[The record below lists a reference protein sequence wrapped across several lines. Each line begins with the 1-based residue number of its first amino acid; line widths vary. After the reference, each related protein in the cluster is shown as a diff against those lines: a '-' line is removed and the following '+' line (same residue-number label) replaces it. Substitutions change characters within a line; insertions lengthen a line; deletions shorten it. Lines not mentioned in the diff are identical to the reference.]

1 MKINSFEKN
10 IYKNMIICNI
20 ILSTKKYKT
29 ICKQK
34 TIYYP
39 EEIHMSEKI
48 TRRKAFAVS
57 TAGAGMLIG
66 ATCLSPHKKET
77 ATVNKDFLSPWSPP
91 EGLVRDLTPG
101 SIPIRLAAFT
111 DKYMINYPTNEGI
124 TEVIKRIK
132 SAGYTATNISG
143 PKDRKNPWL
152 TTSDVE
158 VSELKTALKEYDI
171 DLFDVHAY
179 FNNIHP
185 DESIRKES
193 WRWTV
198 EQCEVAERLGCRM
211 VTTHTGSRSPV
222 SAVTIHKDNWTM
234 ETWKLSVQA
243 IKQILKDTAGMKV
256 ALGIEAL
263 NLINVNNPRAHLRL
277 KEEIGDPRLKV
288 CLDPTNMINLGTYF
302 RTTELINECFDLL
315 GEDILAC
322 HAKDTYVLPNKMSAY
337 LTQILPGK
345 GQMDYKTYLVRLSRM
360 KWPRTL
366 AIEHLKEED
375 YPDAKAFIEETAAKV
390 GVIIYS

>member
-1 MKINSFEKN
+1 
-10 IYKNMIICNI
+10 
-20 ILSTKKYKT
+20 
-29 ICKQK
+29 
-34 TIYYP
+34 
-39 EEIHMSEKI
+39 MSEKM
-48 TRRKAFAVS
+48 TRRKAFAVG
-57 TAGAGMLIG
+57 TAGAGILIG
-66 ATCLSPHKKET
+66 GACSSQKKKET
-77 ATVNKDFLSPWSPP
+77 TTVNKDFLSPWSPQ
-91 EGLVRDLTPG
+91 EGLVRDLIPG
-101 SIPIRLAAFT
+101 STSIRLAAFT
-111 DKYMINYPTNEGI
+111 GRYMINYPTNESI
-124 TEVIKRIK
+124 TDVVKRIK
-132 SAGYTATNISG
+132 AEGYTATNISG
-143 PKDRKNPWL
+143 PKDSKNPWL
-152 TTSDVE
+152 TASDAE
-158 VSELKTALKEYDI
+158 VSELKTALKEYDV

-193 WRWTV
+193 WKWTV

-243 IKQILKDTAGMKV
+243 LKQILKDTAGMKV

-263 NLINVNNPRAHLRL
+263 NLININNPRAHLRL

-302 RTTELINECFDLL
+302 RTMELINECFDLL

-337 LTQILPGK
+337 ITQILPGK
-345 GQMDYKTYLVRLSRM
+345 GQLDYETYLVRLSRM

-366 AIEHLKEED
+366 VIEHLKEEE
-375 YPDAKAFIEETAAKV
+375 YPLAKDFIKRAAAKV
-390 GVIIYS
+390 GVKIHV